1 MGMGVDL
8 SILYFWRQYA
18 LVFARMFLGMP
29 ECWLSYSRAEQ
40 YPGSCSRSSE
50 GRPRLLH
57 TSSPW
62 REGFPRFPVT
72 AAVHQEGCHQAVRKP
87 FPVLKCP
94 LAQKPSISII
104 PCFSEGLCGPQ
115 LTGTSY
121 FGLGNDLAINLGRN
135 PSRLICST
143 LKGLQWDI
151 WTSWQSCRRSSA
163 EHVWL
168 LSCTMINMADK
179 ENQRQT
185 NPNAPHLLDTY
196 SPFAKVYQTNK
207 HGINISI

>member
-62 REGFPRFPVT
+62 REGFPKFPVT
-72 AAVHQEGCHQAVRKP
+72 AAVHQEGWWGQLAAWKPDCKKALPSPQMPISSEAKHFHNSLLLRRAVWPTANRYELLWLRKWCSN
-87 FPVLKCP
+87 KSR
-94 LAQKPSISII
+94 QKS
-104 PCFSEGLCGPQ
+104 F
-115 LTGTSY
+115 TV
-121 FGLGNDLAINLGRN
+121 
-135 PSRLICST
+135 
-143 LKGLQWDI
+143 
-151 WTSWQSCRRSSA
+151 SSVQ
-163 EHVWL
+163 H
-168 LSCTMINMADK
+168 
-179 ENQRQT
+179 
-185 NPNAPHLLDTY
+185 
-196 SPFAKVYQTNK
+196 
-207 HGINISI
+207 